1 MLTPNEILRDEA
13 HARLR
18 ELEEEIAGNEE
29 REREATVIN
38 LPAPAPVRSA
48 NELRPATFSD
58 VIGQDKVKALLARIV
73 ETTLVKNRPL
83 DHTLIVG
90 PSGTGKTTLAHILGA
105 EMGVDVFQLEAPVS
119 LDTLLALREA
129 MTDCDILLLD
139 EIHQQAIAERRGRQS
154 STQPEVLFSLMEDR
168 TIPTQDGLLPY
179 PAITVIGAT
188 TDEGL
193 LPDAFV
199 NRFPLHPRLAAYT
212 TLELAR
218 IARAN
223 AQALDVDLAPAAALA
238 FARASR
244 GVPRQI
250 NNFTR
255 NAAMLSHGRV
265 DAAEAREV
273 IEDLNSTTPDG
284 LTADMRAMLV
294 FLYTRGKRTNSQGET
309 TYQASVGTIATGI
322 GKSRDVKAVQ
332 LRIEPYLIER
342 GYVQVGH
349 GGRSLTDA
357 GIARARTL

>member
-1 MLTPNEILRDEA
+1 MPELDEYDLLQIAKECERD
-13 HARLR
+13 AREPAAR
-18 ELEEEIAGNEE
+18 AAVN
-29 REREATVIN
+29 V
-38 LPAPAPVRSA
+38 PAPAPVRSA
-48 NELRPATFSD
+48 NELRPANFND
-58 VIGQDKVKALLARIV
+58 VIGQQQTKALLARIV
-73 ETTLVKNRPL
+73 QATLIKNRPL

-105 EMGVDVFQLEAPVS
+105 EMGVDVYQLEAPVS

-129 MTDCDILLLD
+129 MLDGDILLLD

-168 TIPTQDGLLPY
+168 TIPTQNGLLPY
-179 PAITVIGAT
+179 PAITVVGAT

-199 NRFPLHPRLAAYT
+199 NRFPLRPRLSPYST
-212 TLELAR
+212 PELAR

-223 AQALDVDLAPAAALA
+223 ARALDVDLAPAAALA

-250 NNFTR
+250 NNFVR

-265 DAAEAREV
+265 DASEAREV
-273 IEDLNSTTPDG
+273 IEDLNATTPDG

-294 FLYTRGKRTNSQGET
+294 FLYTRAKRTNGQGEV

-349 GGRSLTDA
+349 GGRSLTDE
-357 GIARARTL
+357 GVKRARSLQQPTT